1 MFPKQRET
9 IHCSAAGKATRPKK
23 EIAMGHTRQTAPY
36 AVRKKKFHA
45 RIMAQNSRVS
55 LDLKGTRQMGIT
67 HVSVKIN
74 VDK

>member
-9 IHCSAAGKATRPKK
+9 THCSAAGKATKPKK
-23 EIAMGHTRQTAPY
+23 EIAMGHTRQIAPY
-36 AVRKKKFHA
+36 SLKKKFHA

-55 LDLKGTRQMGIT
+55 LDLKGTRQLGIT
-67 HVSVKIN
+67 NVSVKIN